1 MGSLEISM
9 EGVQRRKR
17 AMVEEQHQLHVKL
30 NAESG
35 ADLIMGEGRFIA
47 PKTIEVALEGRTR
60 RICGDRVF
68 LNLGS
73 RARIPD
79 VPGLAAARPM
89 THVEALDLDRLP
101 EHLIVIGGGYTGLEL
116 SQAFRRFGSRVTLIE
131 EGARLA
137 GHEDPDVG
145 DALLG
150 LFHDEGI
157 EVLLGTEV
165 RQVEGRSGHEVKLRV
180 YSKNTRAE
188 HVVEGSDILVATG
201 RKANTDG
208 IGLEQTGVE
217 LHKHGYIKVNER
229 LQTTSPD
236 VWAMGDCTG
245 SPQFTHVA
253 LDDFRVVYDNLNGGN
268 RTIRNRLVPF
278 CMYTDPEVVRV
289 GRNESE
295 ARRDGIEYRLA
306 KMPMAEV
313 LRTTSTSEPRGFLKM
328 LIGASSDE
336 ILGFTAF
343 GFEASELLAA
353 VQTAMIG
360 RLPYTSLRDAIFTH
374 PTVSEGLVGL
384 LGRVERRKV

>member
-1 MGSLEISM
+1 
-9 EGVQRRKR
+9 
-17 AMVEEQHQLHVKL
+17 
-30 NAESG
+30 
-35 ADLIMGEGRFIA
+35 
-47 PKTIEVALEGRTR
+47 
-60 RICGDRVF
+60 
-68 LNLGS
+68 
-73 RARIPD
+73 
-79 VPGLAAARPM
+79 M

-116 SQAFRRFGSRVTLIE
+116 SQAFRRFGSRVTVIE

-137 GHEDPDVG
+137 SHEDPDVG

-157 EVLLGTEV
+157 EVLLETEV

-180 YSKNTRAE
+180 YSKNTGAE
-188 HVVEGSDILVATG
+188 RVIEGSDILVATG

-217 LHKHGYIKVNER
+217 LHQHGYIKVNER
-229 LQTTSPD
+229 LQTTASD
-236 VWAMGDCTG
+236 VWAMGDCAG

-253 LDDFRVVYDNLNGGN
+253 VDDFRVVYDNLNGGN
-268 RTIRNRLVPF
+268 RTTRKRLVPF

-306 KMPMAEV
+306 EMPMAEV

-328 LIGASSDE
+328 LIGTNSDE
-336 ILGFTAF
+336 ILGFIAF

-374 PTVSEGLVGL
+374 PTVSEGLIGL
-384 LGRVERRKV
+384 LGRVEGRKV